1 MPLRVSNG
9 CAIVLS
15 CGPETDN
22 QEKGRDVD
30 LGIKGRTALVCAAS
44 RGFGKAVAMQLASE
58 GVHVAMCARG
68 AADLEKA
75 AAQVRRAAQAAG
87 HPDIQVLARSVDV
100 TAEEAM
106 ADFVTAVE
114 RDLGPVGMAL
124 VNAGG
129 PPAGRFFELEGEAWD
144 AAYRLNLAS
153 AAALCRRVL
162 PGMMERGWG
171 RIVQITSVSVRQP
184 VENLVLS
191 SVIRPAAHAL
201 VRCLADEAAPRGV
214 TVNSVAPG
222 FHATSAVERLI
233 DRKIRDEGC
242 TREDVL
248 AGWTKEIPMRR
259 LGKPEELAALVVFL
273 MSEAAG
279 YITGQC
285 LTADGGW
292 VRGTF

>member
-1 MPLRVSNG
+1 MPLCYLVAGKQGNRW
-9 CAIVLS
+9 
-15 CGPETDN
+15 
-22 QEKGRDVD
+22 KGEDLD

-44 RGFGKAVAMQLASE
+44 RGFGKAVALQLVSE
-58 GVHVAMCARG
+58 GAKVAMCARG
-68 AADLEKA
+68 TEELEGAAH
-75 AAQVRRAAQAAG
+75 QVRRAAQAAG
-87 HPDIQVLARSVDV
+87 YTDIQVLARSVDV
-100 TAEEAM
+100 TDEKAMDGFVTEAEE
-106 ADFVTAVE
+106 T
-114 RDLGPVGMAL
+114 LGPLDMAL

-129 PPAGRFFELEGEAWD
+129 PPAGRFFELDAKAWD
-144 AAYRLNLAS
+144 RSYRLNLAS

-162 PGMMERGWG
+162 PGMMDRGWG
-171 RIVQITSVSVRQP
+171 RVVQITSVSVRQP

-222 FHATSAVERLI
+222 FHTTSAVERLI

-242 TREDVL
+242 TRDEVL
-248 AGWTKEIPMRR
+248 AGWTNEIPMRR

>member
-1 MPLRVSNG
+1 
-9 CAIVLS
+9 
-15 CGPETDN
+15 
-22 QEKGRDVD
+22 
-30 LGIKGRTALVCAAS
+30 
-44 RGFGKAVAMQLASE
+44 MQLASE
-58 GVHVAMCARG
+58 GVKVAMCARG
-68 AADLEKA
+68 IEELDRAADQVRQ
-75 AAQVRRAAQAAG
+75 AAQVAG
-87 HPDIQVLARSVDV
+87 YKDIQVLARGVDV
-100 TAEEAM
+100 TDEEAM
-106 ADFVTAVE
+106 ADFVTEIEGA
-114 RDLGPVGMAL
+114 LGPLDMVL
-124 VNAGG
+124 INAGG
-129 PPAGRFFELEGEAWD
+129 PPAGRFLELDTQAWD
-144 AAYRLNLAS
+144 DAYRLNLAS

-162 PGMMERGWG
+162 PGMMDRGWG
-171 RIVQITSVSVRQP
+171 RVVQITSVSVRQP

-201 VRCLADEAAPRGV
+201 VRCLADEAAPKGV

-242 TREDVL
+242 TRDEVL
-248 AGWTKEIPMRR
+248 AGWTNEIPMRR